1 MLKCFIAA
9 YGMSRHLLFS
19 STQGLDTTMAKRKYI
34 FPEIVLETTFSSL
47 FTRRKI
53 EFSGLVLLRLL
64 FFTFV

>member
-47 FTRRKI
+47 FTCRKI
-53 EFSGLVLLRLL
+53 
-64 FFTFV
+64 